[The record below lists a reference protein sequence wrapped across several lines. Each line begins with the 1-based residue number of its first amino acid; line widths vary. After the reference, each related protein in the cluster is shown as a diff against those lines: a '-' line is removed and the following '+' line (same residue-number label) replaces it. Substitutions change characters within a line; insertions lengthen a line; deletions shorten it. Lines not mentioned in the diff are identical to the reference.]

1 MLTPDF
7 VMVQKGQIKR
17 WKERGISEDIYSE
30 PETVR
35 CRVNFRRRLVKAMS
49 GGTIEEVVSVGQVF
63 FPAGIRL
70 DPKDRF
76 IFGDMEYG
84 VISCIPCYD
93 MAGVENHVEV
103 DMS

>member
-7 VMVQKGQIKR
+7 AMVQQGQIRR
-17 WKERGISEDIYSE
+17 WIERGITDDVYAE

-35 CRVNFRRRLVKAMS
+35 CRVNFRRRLVKIVS
-49 GGTIEEVVSVGQVF
+49 GGTVEETVSVGQVF

-76 IFGDMEYG
+76 IFDGTEYG
-84 VISCIPCYD
+84 VISCLPCYD
-93 MAGVENHVEV
+93 LAGRENHVEV